1 MSQHSKLLWGEGLF
15 LCPQHFQRQDAYHE
29 ARLHEVSRT
38 IQPFLWGLR
47 SLRFDTNSL
56 NSGILRLVEVSVI
69 FPDGEL
75 YSAPHQDEL
84 PAPLPLESLPS
95 DVQTTTVY
103 LALPLLKDHGRNC
116 SNDLTVSS
124 ARYTTNNRAVT
135 DLFSNAADADI
146 SFLQKAVRL
155 VTDNQPLEAYVKVPI
170 MQLRR
175 TSTGTFE
182 SESSFIPPLISL
194 NASESLLSELQGLLN
209 SLRAR
214 AETLYS
220 LFSNPTE
227 NIVEFRSGDMAS
239 FWMLHSINS
248 AYATLMHF
256 YRHPSATPEQLHIE
270 LSRIAGA
277 LLTFS
282 ATYKLTDL
290 PIYQHEQPQASFETL
305 FKIINSQ
312 INTVFSAN
320 HFDIKLIETK
330 PSYYQGELDTHL
342 LKGDAAFY
350 LGIQADLPAAELI
363 EKIPQRL
370 KIGSPEDV
378 SNIVLSAL
386 SGIRLAHASQLPAA
400 IPVKPR
406 STYFVLEASGTL
418 YERMLEASSIMI
430 YAPKG
435 IPNLD
440 IELLAITQ

>member
-1 MSQHSKLLWGEGLF
+1 
-15 LCPQHFQRQDAYHE
+15 
-29 ARLHEVSRT
+29 
-38 IQPFLWGLR
+38 
-47 SLRFDTNSL
+47 
-56 NSGILRLVEVSVI
+56 
-69 FPDGEL
+69 
-75 YSAPHQDEL
+75 
-84 PAPLPLESLPS
+84 
-95 DVQTTTVY
+95 
-103 LALPLLKDHGRNC
+103 
-116 SNDLTVSS
+116 LTESS
-124 ARYTTNNRAVT
+124 ARYTTNNSAVT
-135 DLFSNAADADI
+135 DLFSNAANADI

-155 VTDNQPLEAYVKVPI
+155 GTDRRPLEAYVKVPI

-182 SESSFIPPLISL
+182 PESSFIPPLISL
-194 NASESLLSELQGLLN
+194 NASENLLSELQGLLN

-214 AETLYS
+214 AETLYL

-290 PIYQHEQPQASFETL
+290 PIYQHEQPQVSFEKL

-320 HFDIKLIETK
+320 HIDIKLIETK

-350 LGIQADLPAAELI
+350 L
-363 EKIPQRL
+363 
-370 KIGSPEDV
+370 
-378 SNIVLSAL
+378 
-386 SGIRLAHASQLPAA
+386 
-400 IPVKPR
+400 
-406 STYFVLEASGTL
+406 
-418 YERMLEASSIMI
+418 
-430 YAPKG
+430 
-435 IPNLD
+435 
-440 IELLAITQ
+440 